1 MKYTAELK
9 KKIQFVKS
17 MITTALG
24 ATNKF
29 LSMCDPSKKGSKSDQ
44 TWWMDTLAEYAGG
57 PVFFT

>member
-1 MKYTAELK
+1 
-9 KKIQFVKS
+9 